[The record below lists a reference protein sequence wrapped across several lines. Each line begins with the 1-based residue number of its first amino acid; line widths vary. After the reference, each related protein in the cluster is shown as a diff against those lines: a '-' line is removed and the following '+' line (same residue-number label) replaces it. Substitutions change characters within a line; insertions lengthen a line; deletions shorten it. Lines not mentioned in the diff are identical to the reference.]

1 MAAEAAA
8 VRVKTRPGIAEH
20 LRGSSGLRAAPRLAP
35 RLSPRRS
42 AESGP
47 GLAPPSRRAG
57 PRAEGSNSKGG
68 RGVSR
73 GCVGGGCLSAAR
85 GGGLKAVRARGS
97 RWHQAATPEHR
108 SNGARARKGFEYRA
122 KGVQWAWRPGL
133 RVPGV
138 SRTVERCHSPGGLT
152 HRSQAR
158 LRLEWVWRE
167 PARDGAA

>member
-42 AESGP
+42 AEAGP
-47 GLAPPSRRAG
+47 GQGQGLAPPSRRAG
-57 PRAEGSNSKGG
+57 PRAEGSSPEGG
-68 RGVSR
+68 RGVPR

-97 RWHQAATPEHR
+97 R
-108 SNGARARKGFEYRA
+108 
-122 KGVQWAWRPGL
+122 
-133 RVPGV
+133 
-138 SRTVERCHSPGGLT
+138 
-152 HRSQAR
+152 
-158 LRLEWVWRE
+158 
-167 PARDGAA
+167 